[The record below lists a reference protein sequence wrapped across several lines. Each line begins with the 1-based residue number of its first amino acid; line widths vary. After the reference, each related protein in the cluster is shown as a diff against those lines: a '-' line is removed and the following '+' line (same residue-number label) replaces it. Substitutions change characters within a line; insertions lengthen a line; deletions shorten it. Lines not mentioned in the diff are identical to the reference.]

1 MTHDSDWEA
10 RRVYDPV
17 LRFMHAWNAL
27 ALIALLAT
35 GWLAD
40 VFERGPNEAL
50 LWKAHILL
58 GYGLIVGLV
67 TRALWGVVGPRH
79 ARFSDM
85 WHPRVWIDVVRNRMI
100 RASRRFGHNE
110 LASLAYLGVYALI
123 LAMGA
128 TGLALAAIEHGV
140 GPLSEW
146 LGDATWLKKI
156 FKEPHEAIS
165 TVLALFVGVHLIA
178 LVVHEWLE
186 RNHLAGSMLTGIQYR
201 RREQHDHG

>member
-1 MTHDSDWEA
+1 MMREGDWEA

-17 LRFMHAWNAL
+17 LRFIHAWNAL
-27 ALIALLAT
+27 ALVALLAT

-40 VFERGPNEAL
+40 AFERGPNEAL
-50 LWKAHILL
+50 LWDAHIVL

-67 TRALWGVVGPRH
+67 ARVLWGLVGPRH
-79 ARFSDM
+79 ARFSDL
-85 WHPRVWIDVVRNRMI
+85 WHPRTWIEVVRQRTI
-100 RASRRFGHNE
+100 RTSRRFGHNE
-110 LASLAYLGVYALI
+110 LASLAYLGVYAFI
-123 LAMGA
+123 LAMGS

-146 LGDATWLKKI
+146 LGDATWLKKV

-165 TVLALFVGVHLIA
+165 TALALFVGVHLIA

-186 RNHLAGSMLTGIQYR
+186 RNHLARSMLTGIQFR
-201 RREQHDHG
+201 RREQSDGG